1 MSSEVVLRLR
11 DVCKSFPAFDK
22 PYQRLLQL
30 FSHGNRE
37 SGQFQALRGVD
48 LVVRRGEAV
57 GLIGSNGSGK
67 STLLQIICGILQPT
81 SGTVEAT
88 ARIAALLE
96 LGAGFNPEFTGRENI
111 RLNGSLH
118 GLSATDINQ
127 RMDEILAFAEIGD
140 YVDHPVKT
148 YSSGMFVRLAFA
160 VAVHTNPDVLIVD
173 EALAVGD
180 IYFQRK
186 CYKRIAVMRQQGCT
200 LLFVTHSVDLL
211 LQMCD
216 RAVLLDH
223 GRIIFDGDAK
233 ATVAEYMKR
242 LFGARSAID
251 EHEAAH
257 VDCAPVPVDEMM
269 QLRSGGHADQ
279 FALRS
284 GYNRN
289 ETRVGDGRA
298 VTCDYLVRSSQGDGP
313 TLLARE
319 PFAIWVR
326 YAFSADV
333 ERLVFGLRVCTVGG
347 LAVYSSNT
355 FVAGDRLF
363 NCRAG
368 DVVIAEFRLRC
379 ALLPGQYF
387 VTLGVS
393 CFDMLGRE
401 IVALDRRMEAVT
413 LTVLGGRTHAEGI
426 ADMEADIIIQDAVS
440 GAARQPS

>member
-1 MSSEVVLRLR
+1 MSCEVVLRLTN
-11 DVCKSFPAFDK
+11 VSKSFPAFDK
-22 PYQRLLQL
+22 PYQRLVQL
-30 FSHGNRE
+30 FSPGNRE
-37 SGQFQALRGVD
+37 QGQFQALREVD

-81 SGTVEAT
+81 SGTVEAS

-118 GLSATDINQ
+118 GLSTAEINQ

-186 CYKRIAVMRQQGCT
+186 CYKRIALMRQQGCT

-233 ATVAEYMKR
+233 TTVAAYMKR
-242 LFGARSAID
+242 LFGARTAIEEPEAEHAVSAP
-251 EHEAAH
+251 AAG
-257 VDCAPVPVDEMM
+257 DEML
-269 QLRSGGHADQ
+269 QLRGGGYSDQ

-289 ETRVGDGRA
+289 ENRLGDGRA
-298 VTCDYLVRSSQGDGP
+298 MTCDYLVRSSQGDGP
-313 TLLARE
+313 TLMARE

-326 YAFSADV
+326 YAFAADV
-333 ERLVFGLRVCTVGG
+333 ERVVFGLRVCTVGG
-347 LAVYSSNT
+347 LTVYSSNT
-355 FVAGDRLF
+355 FVAGDQLF
-363 NCRAG
+363 ACRAG

-379 ALLPGQYF
+379 ALVPGQYF

-393 CFDMLGRE
+393 CFDVFGKE
-401 IVALDRRMEAVT
+401 IVALDRRVEAVT

-440 GAARQPS
+440 GAERLAS